1 MPLPAPA
8 LPLNREG
15 ASHPRARESSGGVG
29 WWGRF
34 RTIQNLPGLPMET
47 RLTELEAK
55 MSFAEDLIDSLNQT
69 VFRQQEKI
77 DLLERQ
83 IRLLHQQVLALQPDE
98 ERDLRD
104 EIPPHY

>member
-1 MPLPAPA
+1 
-8 LPLNREG
+8 
-15 ASHPRARESSGGVG
+15 
-29 WWGRF
+29 
-34 RTIQNLPGLPMET
+34 MET

-55 MSFAEDLIDSLNQT
+55 MVFAEDLIDSLNQT

-83 IRLLHQQVLALQPDE
+83 IRLLHQQLLALQPDE